1 METLCVAY
9 SQFALFDKYTL
20 INPFMTNGRFHFY
33 HLLALLVLGVSGIF
47 RMFIPLEKY
56 LQASSIDHDQAPRY
70 VASDLFCRIKEFP
83 LVFFRKSDYLIVRWL
98 SLLSFLYYRSV

>member
-1 METLCVAY
+1 MQTLCEAY
-9 SQFALFDKYTL
+9 PQFVLFDKYSL

-56 LQASSIDHDQAPRY
+56 LQANSIDLYQAPRY
-70 VASDLFCRIKEFP
+70 VASDLC
-83 LVFFRKSDYLIVRWL
+83 LQD
-98 SLLSFLYYRSV
+98 